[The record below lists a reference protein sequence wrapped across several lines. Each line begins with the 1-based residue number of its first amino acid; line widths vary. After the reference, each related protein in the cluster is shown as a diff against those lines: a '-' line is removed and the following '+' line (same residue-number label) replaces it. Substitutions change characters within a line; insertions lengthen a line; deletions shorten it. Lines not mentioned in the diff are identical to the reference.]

1 MRILIEEYQYSV
13 TDDKRRNDLKVIL
26 QELGGFENL
35 ERKVSVNCVGY
46 YYSTQLKD
54 CVFILPKVL
63 LSITKDKGELVFG
76 EHRPE
81 DIINIDSN
89 TLLTEQQKRFIYE
102 FAVWIYRAIDVY
114 RTKNS
119 KSQIIY
125 YRHIAKVG
133 NGRRRMSNTFLDV
146 LLSLIQFNKDNQNFF
161 FFTLRNQ
168 HSGLNKINW
177 TKTISRS
184 RAFINDDG
192 CPVYMNPVNKKR
204 CFNFDE
210 ELLVIFFSIL
220 NYINDTYGFAAEI
233 NINFPL
239 IPKYQFENMMKGMGK
254 IRLCQIKYK
263 YFSDKALQ
271 LWELCYAFF
280 DRAHKVSMSPEIQ
293 DYLLAKNFNIV
304 FEDIIDELI
313 GDHNIPAGLKEQDDG
328 KLVDHMYTYKGL
340 TTYEEDKPIYY
351 IGDSKYYKRGTNI
364 GKESVY
370 KQFTY
375 ARNVIQWNLNLFM
388 NDDTDDSILQYDK
401 KNFGNVPKLRDDI
414 TEGYNVIP
422 NFFISAKLDDNL
434 SYQDRIEITDKQNT
448 HFTNSQFK
456 NRLFDRDTL
465 LVCHYDVNFL
475 YVVSLYARNNNLQKQ
490 TWKNKV
496 RKMFRE
502 EIQKMLSN
510 QYNFYA
516 MQAHPNEDARKYLQE
531 HFQQTLG
538 KVFTPFNNSQIF
550 SLALDKTDPEGNNN
564 ELLAE
569 LRKHFFIIEN
579 SIGNSPEGTIAEV
592 VEKEKIKYIY
602 SETDAES
609 LVLVGCIRSDA
620 QRIWI
625 MNEGKYNIRLNNGK
639 KIDGA
644 VTPDR
649 AFMNIN
655 HLLLYRE
662 DDMSIDYYYNI
673 AKENSVPQFAG
684 LDILKSSH
692 YPFNVRK
699 TPQETFE
706 KRLEEKYRDRMYL
719 MYEINTTPIIFQN
732 GIKIDLKRLLET
744 FNDEGTPIGTPFVI
758 PFKDLIKF
766 I

>member
-13 TDDKRRNDLKVIL
+13 ADEKRRNDLKVIL

-63 LSITKDKGELVFG
+63 LSVTKDKGELVFG

-89 TLLTEQQKRFIYE
+89 SLLTEQQKRFIYE

-184 RAFINDDG
+184 KAFINDDG

-204 CFNFDE
+204 CINFDE

-351 IGDSKYYKRGTNI
+351 IGDSKYYKRGTQI

-401 KNFGNVPKLRDDI
+401 KNFGNVPKLRDDV

-516 MQAHPNEDARKYLQE
+516 MQVHPNEDARKYLQE

-732 GIKIDLKRLLET
+732 GIMIDLKRLLET

>member
-13 TDDKRRNDLKVIL
+13 ADEKRRNDLKVIL

-63 LSITKDKGELVFG
+63 LSVTKDKGELVFG

-89 TLLTEQQKRFIYE
+89 SLLTEQQKRFIYE

-184 RAFINDDG
+184 KAFINDDG

-204 CFNFDE
+204 CINFDE

-351 IGDSKYYKRGTNI
+351 IGDSKYYKRGTQI

-579 SIGNSPEGTIAEV
+579 SIGNNPEGTIAEV